1 MATTS
6 KAFISCRWYNAE
18 ERAIHGCFTLALIFL
33 LVLSCA
39 VAFPAWSEVYRLLTR
54 WKRKAATRERLARL
68 PPPEEALKDADQDKL
83 VAYLYEL
90 LGDGEV
96 GDALRDEEIKAR
108 FDEVARIVERRR
120 KRPA

>member
-1 MATTS
+1 MDA
-6 KAFISCRWYNAE
+6 
-18 ERAIHGCFTLALIFL
+18 FTLALIFL

-96 GDALRDEEIKAR
+96 GDALRDEEVKAR